1 MCPRLLLTAALIFAA
16 AATLVAKDDERLK
29 DALQDDLVAASWIYD
44 DIDRGYAE
52 ARKSGQPLLV
62 SFRCVP

>member
-1 MCPRLLLTAALIFAA
+1 MRTQLIVVGVLLLGSGL
-16 AATLVAKDDERLK
+16 LLAKESKLK
-29 DALQDDLVAASWIYD
+29 ESLQDDLVHDSWIYE

-52 ARKSGQPLLV
+52 AKKTGKPLLV